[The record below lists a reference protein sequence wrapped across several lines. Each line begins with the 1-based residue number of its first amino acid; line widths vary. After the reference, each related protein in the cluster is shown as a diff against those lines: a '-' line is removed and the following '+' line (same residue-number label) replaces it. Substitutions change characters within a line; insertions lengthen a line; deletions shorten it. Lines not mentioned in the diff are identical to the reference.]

1 MTQKKLVVAYD
12 GSHNSENALKL
23 AGEIA
28 KGFGAEILLVTVI
41 ANDYHSS
48 RREIGPIDLHQ
59 MQQANEMHWRE
70 ISESGAKQAL
80 EWGISVKVV
89 LLTGEPAGT
98 LLSYAEKEA
107 ADMIVVGPRGL
118 GTFESLLLGSITQK
132 ILSHSTI
139 SVIVAK

>member
-1 MTQKKLVVAYD
+1 MTLKKLVVAYD
-12 GSHNSENALKL
+12 GSPNSENALKL

-28 KGFGAEILLVTVI
+28 KGFGAEILLATVI
-41 ANDYHSS
+41 EEGYQPSG
-48 RREIGPIDLHQ
+48 RRMGLSEMRQI
-59 MQQANEMHWRE
+59 QQANERYWRE
-70 ISESGAKQAL
+70 IGEKGAKQAL
-80 EWGISVKVV
+80 DWGIPVKVV

-132 ILSHSTI
+132 ILSHSPI
-139 SVIVAK
+139 SVVVAK